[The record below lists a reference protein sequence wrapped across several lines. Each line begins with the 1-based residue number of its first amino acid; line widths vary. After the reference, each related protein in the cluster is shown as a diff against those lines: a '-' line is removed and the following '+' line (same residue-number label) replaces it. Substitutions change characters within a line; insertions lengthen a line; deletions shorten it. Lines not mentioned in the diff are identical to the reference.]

1 MHGTSFA
8 QGASPSPGNDIDL
21 SKERFERPRG
31 LKGVYYH
38 PITQLVMLGFVCFLC
53 PGMFNALTGLGGGGQ
68 MNATTS
74 ANSTCALYATY
85 AFFAFFSG
93 TVNNKIGA
101 KWTLFLGSFGYALY
115 VGSYL
120 AINIHPNS
128 GDFVIGAGAI
138 LGVTAAFLWTAQGAL
153 MLSYPTEAQKGVFIS
168 IFWAIFNLGAVVGAS
183 VSLGENFHSTVGSSI
198 GILILTLIGV
208 TIPLLMADPNKMIRT
223 DGTKVVTP
231 RSPSW
236 KSEFYNL
243 WVAIVS
249 DPMILLLFPMFFAS
263 NYFYTWQFNDYN
275 SALFDIRA
283 RSMNNVM
290 YWLSQIVGSWM
301 IGLVLDTSR
310 LRRRTR
316 AFVGWTVLL
325 VMVFIVHVWAY
336 QYQKTYTRELIP
348 PDAQK
353 MDIYDASYPAH
364 VWLMILYGLLDAM
377 WQTTAFWLIGA
388 MSNDTNKL
396 AIYAGF
402 YHSIQSAGAAGVWR
416 MDAIGLPSV
425 YPSHLTLHP
434 DLQWLKDLTELTILS
449 SYMNIFLST
458 WCLVAAGL
466 LFAFPMI
473 YTRVRDTTV
482 LDDEAMSVALSL
494 VLTTCMWTE
503 LACSVKQALEETRT
517 KEGIDVSEEKADK
530 YSA

>member
-1 MHGTSFA
+1 MHGTSLA
-8 QGASPSPGNDIDL
+8 NDLRPSSSMDLDSPE
-21 SKERFERPRG
+21 KRFERPRG
-31 LKGVYYH
+31 LKGIYYH

-68 MNATTS
+68 VNATTS
-74 ANSTCALYATY
+74 ANSTCALYAAY

-93 TVNNKIGA
+93 TVNNMIGA

-120 AINIHPNS
+120 AINIHPNA
-128 GDFVIGAGAI
+128 GGFVIGAGSI
-138 LGVTAAFLWTAQGAL
+138 LGITAAFLWTAQGSL
-153 MLSYPTEAQKGVFIS
+153 MLSYPTEAQKGLFIS
-168 IFWAIFNLGAVVGAS
+168 IFWAIFNLGAVVGS
-183 VSLGENFHSTVGSSI
+183 TVSFGQNFHSTDNSVGNGTYI

-243 WVAIVS
+243 WVAVIT

-275 SALFDIRA
+275 SALFNIRA
-283 RSMNNVM
+283 RSLNNFM
-290 YWLSQIVGSWM
+290 YWLSQIIGSWM
-301 IGLVLDTSR
+301 ISLVLDSAR
-310 LRRRTR
+310 FRRRTR
-316 AFVGWTVLL
+316 AFAGWVILF
-325 VMVFIVHVWAY
+325 VMAFIVHIWAY
-336 QYQKTYTRELIP
+336 EYQKTYTRQSIP

-353 MDIYDASYPAH
+353 MDIYDPAYPAH
-364 VWLMILYGLLDAM
+364 VWLMIFYGLLDAM
-377 WQTTAFWLIGA
+377 WQTMVFWLIGS

-416 MDAIGLPSV
+416 MDAIGLP
-425 YPSHLTLHP
+425 YL
-434 DLQWLKDLTELTILS
+434 
-449 SYMNIFLST
+449 NIFLST
-458 WCLVAAGL
+458 WCLVVAGL

-473 YTRVRDTTV
+473 YMRVRDTTV
-482 LDDEAMSVALSL
+482 LNDEAIL
-494 VLTTCMWTE
+494 
-503 LACSVKQALEETRT
+503 KQALEDARIQE
-517 KEGIDVSEEKADK
+517 ISEKNAEEYGA
-530 YSA
+530 